1 MKKFFTREMILHVLT
16 KKKIYL
22 FGAASS
28 GVKVALLLQS
38 FGFPKKNLSFIDSNK
53 DKIGKKIFGINVYSI
68 DTVNKNSFI
77 LISSSIFY
85 EIIPLLKKKSFK
97 NFYYFHD
104 ALWPTFLNEK
114 YPKKFLK
121 IFSKVIKSIN
131 ISLDEAFTIYDQLN
145 RIKNI
150 KGDVAEVGVYK
161 GGSAYL
167 ICSQIKHTNRKFYL
181 FDTFSGLPIS
191 SNKKINKNNINLPVP
206 GWLNDTN
213 LNSVKTF
220 LLKTKIQSKKL
231 KIIKG
236 IFPESIK
243 KTISKKFSFVHLDTD
258 LFESTYDSLTY
269 FYPKLTKDGSIVS
282 HDYNSYG
289 CPGVKL
295 AFNKFVKEKRL
306 ESKFFQISQSQCLII
321 K

>member
-1 MKKFFTREMILHVLT
+1 MKKFFKKENILSILS

-38 FGFPKKNLSFIDSNK
+38 LGFDKKKLSFIDSNK
-53 DKIGKKIFGINVYSI
+53 NKIGKKVFGINVYSI
-68 DTVNKNSFI
+68 DNVSKNSFI
-77 LISSSIFY
+77 IISSSIFY
-85 EIIPLLKKKSFK
+85 EIIPLLRKKSFK

-114 YPKKFLK
+114 YPEKFIK
-121 IFSKVIKSIN
+121 IFSKITKSIN
-131 ISLDEAFTIYDQLN
+131 ISIDEAFTIYDQLN
-145 RIKNI
+145 RTKYV
-150 KGDVAEVGVYK
+150 KGDIAEVGVYK

-167 ICSQIKHTNRKFYL
+167 ICSQIININKKIYL
-181 FDTFSGLPIS
+181 FDTFSGLPNFADKMIS
-191 SNKKINKNNINLPVP
+191 KNNINSPDS
-206 GWLNDTN
+206 GWLNNTD

-220 LLKTKIQSKKL
+220 LLKTEIQPKKL

-243 KTISKKFSFVHLDTD
+243 ETISKKFSFVHLDTD
-258 LFESTYDSLTY
+258 LFKSTYDSLIY
-269 FYPKLTKDGSIVS
+269 FYPKLTKDGCIVS
-282 HDYNSYG
+282 HDFNSYG
-289 CPGVKL
+289 CPGVML
-295 AFNKFVKEKRL
+295 AFNKFIKEKRL
-306 ESKFFQISQSQCLII
+306 RSKFFQISQSQCMLI